1 MYHSLSIKNFRGFRD
16 FTLSS
21 LGRVNL
27 ILGANNIGKTALLE
41 AIFLLSG
48 ESNIYLIHML
58 NAMRTLS
65 RHLQGYANQS
75 SDNFWEHLFHQ
86 FDVQNHIELQ
96 GQHGENLTRQ
106 VKLALIPRASIQI
119 ASEISETIRVRE
131 MLDNLSTKA
140 LQMTYS
146 DSSGNEKT
154 AQMFIDTQGNFHIES
169 SSSLQP
175 AIPIYIL
182 TACQQGN
189 LEIVEESARLFGELI
204 INQQSNTLLTT
215 LQLIEPRLKRLM
227 PIPNSS
233 GGMTYGDMGLK
244 KMLPLPLLGEGLN
257 RLTHILLRM
266 MTVSAHGFLLIDEID
281 NGLHYSTLNQ
291 AWKAIAKTAQD
302 FEVQIFATTHSWECI
317 RAASETF
324 QTSLA
329 GDFQIHRLEDTEQ
342 GIKSVTYDPESI
354 QTSME
359 MNWEMR

>member
-48 ESNIYLIHML
+48 ESNISLIHML
-58 NAMRTLS
+58 NAMRALS
-65 RHLQGYANQS
+65 HHLQGYVNQS
-75 SDNFWEHLFHQ
+75 SDSFWDHLFHQ
-86 FDVQNHIELQ
+86 FDVHNHIELQ
-96 GQHGENLTRQ
+96 GQYGEGLTRQ
-106 VKLALIPRASIQI
+106 VKLALIPRSFIQI
-119 ASEISETIRVRE
+119 NSEITVHERLE
-131 MLDNLSTKA
+131 NLSTKA
-140 LQMTYS
+140 LQMTYN

-154 AQMFIDTQGNFHIES
+154 TQMFIDTQGNFHIES
-169 SSSLQP
+169 PSSLRP
-175 AIPIYIL
+175 TIPIYIL
-182 TACQQGN
+182 TACQQGS
-189 LEIVEESARLFGELI
+189 LAIVEESAKLFGELI
-204 INQQSNTLLTT
+204 INQQPDALLVT
-215 LQLIEPRLKRLM
+215 LQPIEPRLKRLI

-233 GGMTYGDMGLK
+233 SGMIYGDIGLK

-281 NGLHYSTLNQ
+281 NGLHYSTLHQ

-302 FEVQIFATTHSWECI
+302 FDVQIFTTTHSWECI
-317 RAASETF
+317 QAASEVF
-324 QTSLA
+324 KASPA
-329 GDFQIHRLEDTEQ
+329 GDFQIHRLENTEQ
-342 GIKSVTYDPESI
+342 GIKAVTYDPESI